1 MAFAS
6 AVGYGNLPQGNWS
19 PEIFSKKAQIAYRNT
34 AVVPA
39 ITNTDYFGEIMA
51 YGDTVR
57 IIQEPEISVSAY
69 VRGQD
74 VVPQDLDDDEIT
86 LTIDKA
92 NKFAFYIDD
101 IEKRQSHI
109 GWMDLAADRAGYK
122 LRDTMDSEVLTYI
135 DSQIPTANQLG
146 TEASVTTV
154 DVAGAPAYTPL
165 GILNRFQSLMD
176 EGNVPDDG
184 RYLVADPFFYEL
196 LGDEDSKLLSVD
208 FATPGNILRNG
219 LIAVGQVRGFKL
231 YKSNKLGVVGTGS
244 RATSGTN
251 GTWMI
256 AGQMAAVAMA
266 EQIMKTEQLRSHT
279 SFGDF
284 VRGLHVYGR
293 KVLRADSLFGAVW
306 RQV

>member
-1 MAFAS
+1 MAFAAS
-6 AVGYGNLPQGNWS
+6 VGYGNLPQGNWS
-19 PEIFSKKAQIAYRNT
+19 PIIFSKKAQIAYRNT

-51 YGDTVR
+51 FGDTVR
-57 IIQEPEISVSAY
+57 IIQEPEITVTSY
-69 VRGQD
+69 TRGAQ
-74 VVPQDLDDDEIT
+74 VVPQDLDDSEIT

-92 NKFAFYIDD
+92 NQFSFYIDD

-109 GWMDLAADRAGYK
+109 NWMDMAADRAGYK
-122 LRDTMDSEVLTYI
+122 LRDTMDAEVLTYI

-146 TEASVTTV
+146 TEASPTTI

-165 GILNRFQSLMD
+165 GILNRIQSLMD

-208 FATPGNILRNG
+208 YATPGNILRNG

-231 YKSNKLGVVGTGS
+231 YKSNNLGVVGTGS

-251 GTWMI
+251 GTWLI

-266 EQIMKTEQLRSHT
+266 EQIMKTEQLRSHE

-293 KVLRADSLFGAVW
+293 KVLRPDSLFGAVW